1 MCKIAILDD
10 YQDFCLSLEYLL
22 SDTFDVQSFTETN
35 IFLKKVESERY
46 DLVLVDFSIISI
58 PEQGIH
64 NGCNLIEYIK
74 KSLKEPPILVLFT
87 GWISRNALEEGKKIC
102 PMADG
107 FLAKDSEI
115 AEILQSIN
123 RFLASKTSGC

>member
-1 MCKIAILDD
+1 MFKIALLDD

-22 SDTFDVQSFTETN
+22 SDTFDVQSFTDTN

-46 DLVLVDFSIISI
+46 DLVLIDFSIISI

-74 KSLKEPPILVLFT
+74 ERLKEPPLLILFT

-107 FLAKDSEI
+107 FLAKDS
-115 AEILQSIN
+115 
-123 RFLASKTSGC
+123 